1 MTITTTPTPAFWAG
15 YSRHQRLFWWQVGFI
30 LVTV

>member
-1 MTITTTPTPAFWAG
+1 MTTTLTTFPGYWAG
-15 YSRHQRLFWWQVGFI
+15 YSRQQRRFWWQVGFI